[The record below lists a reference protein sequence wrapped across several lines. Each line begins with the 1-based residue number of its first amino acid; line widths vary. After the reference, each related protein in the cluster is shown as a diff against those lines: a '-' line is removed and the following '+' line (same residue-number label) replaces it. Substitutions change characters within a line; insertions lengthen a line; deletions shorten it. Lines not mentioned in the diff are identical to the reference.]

1 MGLGLWLGKDYG
13 RSMARS
19 QEQPPGTD
27 GVGLPQG
34 RRARHWVGSEER
46 SKGLWRGRNGPDPPP
61 CGTEE
66 LLLLRTSD
74 LSGSLSVH
82 WRHQSSCFSVA
93 SL

>member
-1 MGLGLWLGKDYG
+1 MAEVWPEVKSSLPELMGLACHRDEELGTGWAVRRGPKDCG
-13 RSMARS
+13 GAGMVL
-19 QEQPPGTD
+19 T
-27 GVGLPQG
+27 L
-34 RRARHWVGSEER
+34 H
-46 SKGLWRGRNGPDPPP
+46 P